1 MTNTG
6 LSPYS
11 CEADGHAQAVAH
23 TRLEYLFRRVIPR
36 EKACLYFSWGENSIS
51 AANQF
56 RLRTAFLNTSM
67 LAAQA
72 RVLRMSSKR
81 GVVGMGGSDFSFLLA
96 PHSRD
101 TQLLVLKGVL

>member
-1 MTNTG
+1 MVTSTG
-6 LSPYS
+6 LWPHPR
-11 CEADGHAQAVAH
+11 EADGCARAVAH

-51 AANQF
+51 VANQF

-72 RVLRMSSKR
+72 RVLWMSSKW
-81 GVVGMGGSDFSFLLA
+81 GEESDFSFLLA
-96 PHSRD
+96 PPNRD
-101 TQLLVLKGVL
+101 TQLLVLRGVL

>member
-1 MTNTG
+1 MPNTG

-36 EKACLYFSWGENSIS
+36 EKACLCFSWGENSIS
-51 AANQF
+51 VANQF

-72 RVLRMSSKR
+72 RVLWMSSRR
-81 GVVGMGGSDFSFLLA
+81 GVGGSDFSFLLA
-96 PHSRD
+96 PRSRD